1 MNRCNYH
8 TYKEIITQ
16 LDSWETLYEKIA
28 VSESDANIEIFSK
41 DYDEIIF
48 FGCGSS
54 YNAAMSASFF
64 TRELSNFQ
72 SIAVPSSELKFN
84 IDNYINKDKKYL
96 LIGFSRSGETTESI
110 NMIKTTSSFKNINT
124 FSFTCS
130 KKNTLIGI
138 SDDFF
143 ICRGV
148 NEKSVV
154 MTKSFSSMLLAYCLL
169 LTKYLNEVDILKDF
183 KMMLDYLNGKVSGLF
198 SSVEEYLNRSDFNT
212 FFALGSGFN
221 YGLAVEADLK
231 MKEMTLIPSYSY
243 HLMEF
248 NHGPKSLI
256 SDDSLCLI
264 LTPNK
269 YLDYL
274 DFMIEDFS
282 NLGSKII
289 VIGKNIISKRLQDRI
304 HNIFNSENIKNDLVR
319 SFINIPVFQILA
331 FNKTI
336 RIGLNPDKP
345 KNLEYTTKIG

>member
-1 MNRCNYH
+1 
-8 TYKEIITQ
+8 
-16 LDSWETLYEKIA
+16 
-28 VSESDANIEIFSK
+28 
-41 DYDEIIF
+41 
-48 FGCGSS
+48 
-54 YNAAMSASFF
+54 
-64 TRELSNFQ
+64 
-72 SIAVPSSELKFN
+72 
-84 IDNYINKDKKYL
+84 
-96 LIGFSRSGETTESI
+96 
-110 NMIKTTSSFKNINT
+110 
-124 FSFTCS
+124 
-130 KKNTLIGI
+130 
-138 SDDFF
+138 
-143 ICRGV
+143 
-148 NEKSVV
+148 
-154 MTKSFSSMLLAYCLL
+154 
-169 LTKYLNEVDILKDF
+169 
-183 KMMLDYLNGKVSGLF
+183 MMLGYLNGKVSSLF
-198 SSVEEYLNRSDFNT
+198 SSVEEYLNRNDFNT
-212 FFALGSGFN
+212 FFGLGSGFN

-243 HLMEF
+243 HLMEV